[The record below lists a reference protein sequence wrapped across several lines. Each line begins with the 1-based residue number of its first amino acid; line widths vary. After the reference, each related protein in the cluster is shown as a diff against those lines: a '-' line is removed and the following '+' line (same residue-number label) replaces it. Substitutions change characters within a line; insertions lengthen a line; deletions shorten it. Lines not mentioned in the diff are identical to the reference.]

1 MLDYDAWME
10 DFSKGLDN
18 IADAINV
25 NPTIQVNANT
35 NVIGVGVGNT
45 VDDIFIDQSQ
55 HNFTQQSA
63 DADAGGYQ
71 GPEYHLGDNIADAI
85 NVNPTIQVNANT
97 NLIGIGTGN
106 DVSHV
111 DIDQSQHNFTDQDA
125 FAHAFA

>member
-55 HNFTQQSA
+55 HNFT
-63 DADAGGYQ
+63 G
-71 GPEYHLGDNIADAI
+71 
-85 NVNPTIQVNANT
+85 
-97 NLIGIGTGN
+97 
-106 DVSHV
+106 
-111 DIDQSQHNFTDQDA
+111 QDA